1 MAIRP
6 GGTICLIGVLSGA
19 RADLLIPLIGSRNV
33 NLQGVS
39 VGTREAL
46 EDMMRGMAANNIKPV
61 IDSVYPAGGRTRRIR
76 APGIRCSFWQS
87 LYQPL
92 DGYRLV

>member
-1 MAIRP
+1 MRQSLWAIRP

-61 IDSVYPAGGRTRRIR
+61 IDSVYPLEDAR
-76 APGIRCSFWQS
+76 AAFEHLASGAHFGKVCIS
-87 LYQPL
+87 L
-92 DGYRLV
+92 